1 MPWTKELSRPGQRL
15 GPRTKRVSTGV
26 ELRPCRRFSKQDG
39 QQEKSKPLL
48 SVSLQSTPIHDWF
61 RRSVKLG
68 KPRATPRPVRNMEQ
82 NGWWVEIFHCIELLN
97 CINWSSVFQIMAYWI
112 LRNKSS
118 EFQFM
123 SQSNVGSGE
132 SKLHERSFRTA
143 QQNRLFSLFGSTT
156 SGSWKRTAAVSP

>member
-1 MPWTKELSRPGQRL
+1 MVKLFLMILNTMRSIWDWHTASSHVQTMAVAILATLSATKDAQAKEVTL
-15 GPRTKRVSTGV
+15 PRV
-26 ELRPCRRFSKQDG
+26 
-39 QQEKSKPLL
+39 
-48 SVSLQSTPIHDWF
+48 
-61 RRSVKLG
+61 LG

-82 NGWWVEIFHCIELLN
+82 NSWWVETFHCIELLN

-112 LRNKSS
+112 LRNKSL

-132 SKLHERSFRTA
+132 SKLHERSFRIA

>member
-1 MPWTKELSRPGQRL
+1 MLHVFSTNRI
-15 GPRTKRVSTGV
+15 KRVTRTQLADTVTLLHLYITPLTLSKST
-26 ELRPCRRFSKQDG
+26 ERMISWESNAHLDG
-39 QQEKSKPLL
+39 IIL
-48 SVSLQSTPIHDWF
+48 
-61 RRSVKLG
+61 LG
-68 KPRATPRPVRNMEQ
+68 KPRATPRPVRNMEL
-82 NGWWVEIFHCIELLN
+82 NNWWVQTFHCIELLN

-132 SKLHERSFRTA
+132 SKLHERSFRIA

-156 SGSWKRTAAVSP
+156 SGSWKRTAVVSP

>member
-1 MPWTKELSRPGQRL
+1 MNNQPEYTHNYSHVVVLVDLKQLMIFLLATIMQGWSLWMWRGPLHSSTTLTFLTSPSFL
-15 GPRTKRVSTGV
+15 GWWST
-26 ELRPCRRFSKQDG
+26 
-39 QQEKSKPLL
+39 
-48 SVSLQSTPIHDWF
+48 
-61 RRSVKLG
+61 LG
-68 KPRATPRPVRNMEQ
+68 KPRATPRPVRNMEL
-82 NGWWVEIFHCIELLN
+82 NNWWVQTFHCIELLN

-132 SKLHERSFRTA
+132 SKLHERSFRIA

-156 SGSWKRTAAVSP
+156 SGSWKRTAIVSP